1 MTRGVAAA
9 RAAWGGGV
17 LVVSRYLPVPRK
29 VALALGFRHLAQ
41 AAAVLRR
48 PAGVVARWGWTVDV
62 LHSASM
68 LVLAAASRRWRAAA
82 LANAVVA
89 AGWARAAR
97 PRGESGHRPRRR
109 AAATPELD
117 PAARGGPRRRGP
129 AGPLA
134 GPGTGPGAR

>member
-9 RAAWGGGV
+9 RAVWGGGV

-29 VALALGFRHLAQ
+29 VGLALGARHLAQ

-48 PAGVVARWGWTVDV
+48 PEGVVARWGWTIDV
-62 LHSASM
+62 THSLSM
-68 LVLAAASRRWRAAA
+68 LGLAAVSRRWRAPA

-97 PRGESGHRPRRR
+97 PRGRQRRT
-109 AAATPELD
+109 AATLPPGRTGSRSSSVNGFRSE
-117 PAARGGPRRRGP
+117 GP
-129 AGPLA
+129 
-134 GPGTGPGAR
+134 